1 MHAYFQI
8 NVLVIVILH
17 LQDLS
22 CPDLESQVD
31 NDEIFQ
37 SEDENVMIH

>member
-8 NVLVIVILH
+8 NVLVIVISH

-22 CPDLESQVD
+22 GPDIESQPDV
-31 NDEIFQ
+31 DEIFQ
-37 SEDENVMIH
+37 SEDENVMI

>member
-1 MHAYFQI
+1 MVETMHAYFQI

-22 CPDLESQVD
+22 SQPDSV
-31 NDEIFQ
+31 
-37 SEDENVMIH
+37 